1 MRWQGRRRSQ
11 NVEDRRGERLAAGT
25 GGGAVM
31 LVLRF
36 LPMLLRSKGG
46 RIILGLGVVAY
57 FGARLM
63 GIDLLS
69 LGQQDTASVD
79 PNSLT
84 QGQQEQVEFVSVV
97 LADTEEAWNNIF
109 AEQGQT
115 YEEPTLVL
123 FTGAVRSACGTANSA
138 VGPFYCPGDRK
149 LYLDLS
155 FFEEM
160 KQGLG
165 APGDFAQAYVIAHEV
180 GHHVQ
185 TLLGISQ
192 QVREAGAGRSQADVN
207 ALSVRQELQADCFAG
222 IWGHSANIDRQMLD
236 SGDLEEALN
245 AASAIGDD
253 RLQQQAGRAVV
264 PDSFTHGSSAQ
275 RVKWFKRGFESGSLE
290 ACNTFGSEL

>member
-25 GGGAVM
+25 GGGAIM

-97 LADTEEAWNNIF
+97 LGDTEEAWNNIF

-160 KQGLG
+160 KRGLG

-222 IWGHSANIDRQMLD
+222 IWGHSANLDRQMLD

-253 RLQQQAGRAVV
+253 RLQQQAGKAVV

-275 RVKWFKRGFESGSLE
+275 RVEWFKRGFESGSLE
-290 ACNTFGSEL
+290 ACNTFGSDL